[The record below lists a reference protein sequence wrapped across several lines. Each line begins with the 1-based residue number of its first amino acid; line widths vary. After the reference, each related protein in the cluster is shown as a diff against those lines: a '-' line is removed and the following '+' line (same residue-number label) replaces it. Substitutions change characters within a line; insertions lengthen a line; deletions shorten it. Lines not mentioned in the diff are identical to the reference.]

1 MARHNIRKRARPPH
15 DFANESELGAT
26 DRPLVPPTGREEG
39 HVPDEPVSDFDAE
52 VQSHQP
58 GGQPRS
64 EITGGAESGTP
75 NETAD
80 GLDPTE
86 EEVRHQAEDHPVGS
100 RREKL

>member
-1 MARHNIRKRARPPH
+1 
-15 DFANESELGAT
+15 
-26 DRPLVPPTGREEG
+26 
-39 HVPDEPVSDFDAE
+39 
-52 VQSHQP
+52 VQSHQR

-75 NETAD
+75 DETAD